1 MLEIFLIILF
11 LISIVGIGIIVRR
24 KIPVL
29 VELSPQTVQSGFV
42 RKERYFSKS
51 LILQKILSKFRIL
64 VLKTDNKTNEWLRD
78 LRKKSLD
85 NKTKFSDNYWDKL
98 RK

>member
-1 MLEIFLIILF
+1 MLEIILLIIFILS
-11 LISIVGIGIIVRR
+11 LIGLAIIIRR
-24 KIPVL
+24 KIPIL
-29 VELSPQTVQSGFV
+29 IELSPQVVESSFIGKEKTY
-42 RKERYFSKS
+42 RKF
-51 LILQKILSKFRIL
+51 LLLQKILSKFRVL
-64 VLKTDNKTNEWLRD
+64 VLKTDNKTNEWLKS